1 MIIWAC
7 VATIVAVIL
16 MGILILYRRQVRTTC
31 RQLAFIKANDT
42 NMKLSG
48 DELFKDLNALKDEMN
63 EILTKDK
70 ETALKIKRN
79 EELFKETIT
88 NISHDIRTP
97 LTSLDGYFQ
106 LLGQSESE
114 EERAGYI
121 AIIEERI
128 ESLNSMLEEL
138 FTYTKLQNSQ
148 YEPEL
153 EEMDFGRCVYDTVFS
168 FYEDFKAK
176 GIEPDIS
183 FEEENFLIMGNKEAI
198 RRALQ
203 NVIKNAKEHGAES
216 LSLRLFQKD
225 DNVEFVCAN
234 AVTNTS
240 EIDMEKVFVRFYKSD
255 VARTQSSTGLGL
267 AIAKGLINKMNGTIE
282 AKLEENLF
290 SITIRFEM
298 LAPTKKAMHTIY

>member
-16 MGILILYRRQVRTTC
+16 MGILILYRRQVHTTC

-42 NMKLSG
+42 NMQLSG
-48 DELFKDLNALKDEMN
+48 DELFEELNALKDEIN
-63 EILTKDK
+63 EILTKEK
-70 ETALKIKRN
+70 ETVLQTRRN

-106 LLGQSESE
+106 LLQQSESE
-114 EERAGYI
+114 KEKEGYI

-138 FTYTKLQNSQ
+138 FTYTKLQNSR

-153 EEMDFGRCVYDTVFS
+153 EEMDFARCVYDTVFS

-183 FEEENFLIMGNKEAI
+183 FQEEVFLIMGNKEAI

-203 NVIKNAKEHGAES
+203 NVIKNAKEHGSGS

-225 DNVEFVCAN
+225 GNVEFVCAN
-234 AVTNTS
+234 AVVNPS

-255 VARTQSSTGLGL
+255 IARTQSSTGLGL
-267 AIAKGLINKMNGTIE
+267 AIAKGLIDKMNGAIE

-298 LAPTKKAMHTIY
+298 LAPM